1 MKYETSAA
9 GGVTVPPDEIIRFQ
23 QGIPAFEE
31 LRLFTLVDVEAG
43 APFKLL
49 QSLEKSDVSLVVAN
63 PFVFYPEYDFVLPE
77 SVQDELGINSEQ
89 EVEVWSVITV
99 SSDVSKTTINL
110 LAPLVIN
117 HVTKIGKQH
126 LLHDSEYGPR
136 HPLLRPAAE
145 QATGEPKEG

>member
-1 MKYETSAA
+1 MKYGTSVV
-9 GGVTVPPDEIIRFQ
+9 GDIDVQQDDIIRFE

-31 LRLFTLVDVEAG
+31 LRLFTLIDMEVG

-49 QSLEKSDVSLVVAN
+49 QSLEQPDVSLVVTN
-63 PFVFYPEYDFVLPE
+63 PFVFYPEYDFVLPN
-77 SVQDELGINSEQ
+77 SVQDELVINSER

-99 SSDVSKTTINL
+99 SSDLSKTTINL

-117 HVTKIGKQH
+117 HVKKIGKQH

-145 QATGEPKEG
+145 QATGEQKEG